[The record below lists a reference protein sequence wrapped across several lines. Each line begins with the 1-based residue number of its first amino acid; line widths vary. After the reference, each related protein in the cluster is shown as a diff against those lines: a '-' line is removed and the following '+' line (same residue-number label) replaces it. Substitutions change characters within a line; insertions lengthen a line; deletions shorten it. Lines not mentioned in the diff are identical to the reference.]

1 MERLFKH
8 LHITLGSFPISPL
21 QTYVSS
27 ASLTTDWLTKNE
39 VSASLETSDECKMQ
53 SISEDKAT
61 IRFKSLQTWSEDITH
76 HLEQGMAVKLLAL
89 PCTDKLSFVLYKDL
103 TLCKIK
109 CDDAFKEAAFF
120 DVFYHGWMPY
130 VLLFLVWHN
139 SGVKIRLNIKNT
151 LTFSTDIVDNIGENM
166 GEARVQGD

>member
-1 MERLFKH
+1 MNLQSKILVINSMMERLFKH

-61 IRFKSLQTWSEDITH
+61 IRFKSLQT
-76 HLEQGMAVKLLAL
+76 
-89 PCTDKLSFVLYKDL
+89 
-103 TLCKIK
+103 
-109 CDDAFKEAAFF
+109 
-120 DVFYHGWMPY
+120 
-130 VLLFLVWHN
+130 
-139 SGVKIRLNIKNT
+139 
-151 LTFSTDIVDNIGENM
+151 
-166 GEARVQGD
+166 